1 MNKLIER
8 INMWYVVISF
18 IIFVTFMV
26 FVLPSMSNYMDE
38 KTGGADSPD
47 TSLIYSGN
55 ELYDMAEDYGKEGRE
70 AYILVRFTFD
80 IVWPLVYTF
89 FLLSTLAYLYK
100 KNRLKPVYIF
110 ILFIPLSAMMFDFL
124 ENVKVGGKY
133 NIHWCPIW
141 WIFNADTPELTPY
154 IVSWFIRSKV
164 FSGKKINLKRLK
176 YVSEMLDIK
185 INLSVS
191 ENYYEII

>member
-1 MNKLIER
+1 MNKLIEK

-124 ENVKVGGKY
+124 ENVATALTMHFYPNKFIIILY
-133 NIHWCPIW
+133 SAPIFTFLK
-141 WIFNADTPELTPY
+141 WILIYLSFLLVLY
-154 IVSWFIRSKV
+154 LSFITL
-164 FSGKKINLKRLK
+164 LKQLGRGDA
-176 YVSEMLDIK
+176 VE
-185 INLSVS
+185 
-191 ENYYEII
+191 